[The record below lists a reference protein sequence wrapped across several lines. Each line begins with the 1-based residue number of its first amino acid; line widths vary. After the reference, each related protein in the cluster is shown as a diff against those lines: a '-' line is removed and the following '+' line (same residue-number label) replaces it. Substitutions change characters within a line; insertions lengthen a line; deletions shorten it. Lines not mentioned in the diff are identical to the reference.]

1 MIPATRSARAPQRF
15 WNPVLRV
22 FDMSLGQMLWSRRTV
37 FMALATGAPVVI
49 AVLLRVIHEMGLSSF
64 RVNGIP
70 VPGPVIFGGM
80 IWLLYLRF
88 IVPVLG
94 AFYGTSLI
102 SDEVE
107 DRTITYLFT
116 RPVPR
121 GAVILGKYLA
131 YLVCTTLVVLPSVT
145 AVYLLI
151 IPVSGGSIGGTFL
164 QLLTDLGL
172 LALGLAVYG
181 AVFALIGALVP
192 RPLVAGLLLIFGWE
206 QVALVVPGYL
216 RRFTIAHY
224 LQGLVPHSMPHD
236 DTVAA
241 IQSLFSDPPTLIS
254 SLTSLA
260 FIAVMA
266 LWLAART
273 VERKEYVLDQ

>member
-1 MIPATRSARAPQRF
+1 MSLERYAAA
-15 WNPVLRV
+15 VLRI
-22 FDMSLGQMLWSRRTV
+22 FDISVVQMLWSRRTV
-37 FMALATGAPVVI
+37 FMALATGAPVAI
-49 AVLLRVIHEMGLSSF
+49 GVLLRIIDTAGMSSF
-64 RVNGIP
+64 RVNGVP
-70 VPGPVIFGGM
+70 VPGPVIFGVM

-88 IVPVLG
+88 VVPVLG

-121 GAVILGKYLA
+121 GAVVIGKYLA

-151 IPVSGGSIGGTFL
+151 TPVSGGSIGATFPHFV
-164 QLLTDLGL
+164 TDLGL

-181 AVFALIGALVP
+181 AVFALIGALAP
-192 RPLVAGLLLIFGWE
+192 RPLVAGLLLVFGWE
-206 QVALVVPGYL
+206 QVALIVPGYL
-216 RRFTIAHY
+216 RRFTVAHY
-224 LQGLVPHSMPHD
+224 LQALVPHAMPQD
-236 DTVAA
+236 DTVSA
-241 IQSLFSDPPTLIS
+241 IQSLFSEPPSALS

-260 FIAVMA
+260 LILVVA

-273 VERKEYVLDQ
+273 VERKEYILEQ

>member
-1 MIPATRSARAPQRF
+1 
-15 WNPVLRV
+15 
-22 FDMSLGQMLWSRRTV
+22 
-37 FMALATGAPVVI
+37 
-49 AVLLRVIHEMGLSSF
+49 MGLSSF
-64 RVNGIP
+64 RVNGVP

-88 IVPVLG
+88 VVPVLG

-121 GAVILGKYLA
+121 GAIIIGKYLA
-131 YLVCTTLVVLPSVT
+131 YLACTGLVVLPSVT

-151 IPVSGGSIGGTFL
+151 TPVSGGSIGGTFP

-192 RPLVAGLLLIFGWE
+192 RPLVAGLLLDLRLGAGGARRARLPAPLHRRALPAGARAARDAAGRHGGGHPVAVFGAADGRVE
-206 QVALVVPGYL
+206 PDVAG
-216 RRFTIAHY
+216 
-224 LQGLVPHSMPHD
+224 GHS
-236 DTVAA
+236 VA
-241 IQSLFSDPPTLIS
+241 
-254 SLTSLA
+254 
-260 FIAVMA
+260 A

-273 VERKEYVLDQ
+273 VERREYVLDQ